1 MKKTKKNRIPGQ
13 PNIYRH
19 DRLDVGQL
27 GYYLP
32 GDPEIWGHAGLE
44 FGEEEFIYDAPRLVG
59 GGALLNLG
67 DLSGG
72 SAILLA
78 QGLRDRKLDGGVFT
92 VDNYSAEMAKI
103 SRQNMEKAGV
113 GDWITLVNLSTYDAH
128 HYFLKANPNLLF
140 DFIFIDAGH
149 SYEDVKADWERFSPM
164 LKEKGII
171 SFHDT
176 NQIDTNKV
184 VEEISED
191 EWTMVFWVNRIKAFV
206 RK

>member
-1 MKKTKKNRIPGQ
+1 MKKAKKNRIPGQ

-32 GDPEIWGHAGLE
+32 GDPKFWGHAGLE

-59 GGALLNLG
+59 GGTILNLG

-78 QGLRDRKLDGGVFT
+78 QGLRDRKLDGHVFT
-92 VDNYSAEMAKI
+92 VDNYSAEMAEI
-103 SRQNMEKAGV
+103 SRKNMKKAGV
-113 GDWITLVNLSTYDAH
+113 EKWITILNFSTDAAH
-128 HYFLKANPNLLF
+128 KHFCQLPSKDIF

-149 SYEDVKADWERFSPM
+149 SYDDVKADWERFSPM

-191 EWTMVFWVNRIKAFV
+191 EWTMMFWVNRIKAFV